1 MSTGAY
7 NYVSTST
14 LRAAGPDEG
23 GASIC
28 SARGVNHSLPVPGTL
43 YQEMLKRQELLRN
56 FETDVYNRDDTDTCE
71 KTGEALLHVTGK
83 SETCTPLIAGR
94 ACMGMT
100 TAMNEIRYAPH
111 VPSCA

>member
-1 MSTGAY
+1 MCRPPPCVLQAQTKEVPPCAPLVELIS
-7 NYVSTST
+7 
-14 LRAAGPDEG
+14 
-23 GASIC
+23 
-28 SARGVNHSLPVPGTL
+28 SLPVPGTL
-43 YQEMLKRQELLRN
+43 YQEMLKRQQLLRN